1 MSSRRGWVN
10 HQATAPVERNTNV
23 VDSNGFP
30 RSRNSSLMPLRFLLT
45 SWGNPGNLNPL
56 LTAARRLRQKG
67 HHVRILGEVAQREE
81 TAKAGF
87 EALSW
92 RRPAPPTLPSN
103 VGDDP
108 TWTEFRVLVTQ
119 IMFGSAIDYAADTID
134 ALRSE
139 AADAILTNDFLVG
152 PVIAAEAMGLP
163 CALLSPH
170 ISVRPLEGVPIGTS
184 GLIPADTAEYKVAEL
199 AARRRFIDLMES
211 QLPALNRARAAYGL
225 VPLSHIFDHYD
236 RADRVLIGLSAA
248 FDFPA
253 TRLPANLRYV
263 GPLLDQPS
271 WAQPWTAPWSGR
283 PERPRVLVSL
293 STSFQNQLS
302 TLKRITAALGR
313 MELDAVVTIGP
324 AMAQETIEAPA
335 NVTVLHSAPH
345 DAVMREVSLVITHG
359 GHGTVTRS
367 LTHGVPLLVLPMG
380 RDQADNAARV
390 VARGAGLAIADTA
403 TEAEIGQAVA
413 RLLTEPQ
420 FQAAASRLGQTM
432 APELGSMA
440 VVAEMEAI
448 AARSLRR
455 SA

>member
-1 MSSRRGWVN
+1 MS
-10 HQATAPVERNTNV
+10 
-23 VDSNGFP
+23 
-30 RSRNSSLMPLRFLLT
+30 LRFLLT

-67 HHVRILGEVAQREE
+67 HHVRILGEPDHREE

-87 EALSW
+87 GALSW
-92 RRPAPPTLPSN
+92 RRPAPPTLPGS

-108 TWTEFRVLVTQ
+108 TWIELCVLVEQ
-119 IMFGSAIDYAADTID
+119 IMFGSAIDYAADTMD

-139 AADAILTNDFLVG
+139 PADAVLTNDFLIG

-170 ISVRPLEGVPIGTS
+170 ISVRPLDGVPIGTC
-184 GLIPADTAEYKVAEL
+184 GLIPDDTAEYKSAEQ
-199 AARRRFIDLMES
+199 AARQRFIDLMGS
-211 QLPALNRARAAYGL
+211 QLPTLNRARAAYGL
-225 VPLSHIFDHYD
+225 VPLSYIFDHYD
-236 RADRVLIGLSAA
+236 RVDRILIGVSAA

-263 GPLLDQPS
+263 GPLLDQPM
-271 WAQPWTAPWSGR
+271 WAQPWAAPWSGR
-283 PERPRVLVSL
+283 PGRPRVLVSL
-293 STSFQNQLS
+293 STSFQNQLAMLS
-302 TLKRITAALGR
+302 RIVSVLG
-313 MELDAVVTIGP
+313 ELDLDAVVTVGP

-335 NVTVLHSAPH
+335 NVTVMHSAPH

-390 VARGAGLAIADTA
+390 VARGAGLAVADAA
-403 TEAEIGQAVA
+403 TLAEIEHAVT
-413 RLLTEPQ
+413 RLLTEPH
-420 FQAAASRLGQTM
+420 FQAAASRLGAAI
-432 APELGSMA
+432 APELGSLA
-440 VVAEMEAI
+440 LVEEMEAI
-448 AARSLRR
+448 AGRRWSL